1 MHLNIAFS
9 GPAWSGINS
18 AWELLAELLAKK
30 WYNVWVDKEY
40 ASVIKWNNNT
50 MFVNISDDGEYYFSN
65 KVQTFIALDK
75 LAIEKN
81 SELFQLEEIIDIS
94 TISTPRKNTFAFWV
108 AIEKLN
114 LEYNEAKKMLEEK
127 WFLDRDLEWNIN
139 ALESWI
145 EFWRKNWW
153 IKSDLSDNIW
163 TSLSMEFGNHL
174 IANWA
179 AKAWLEFYSAYP
191 MTPASSIINWILEH
205 PEITFHQ
212 WEDEIAVSMMML
224 GASYAWKRAMCGTSW
239 WGFALMVESIAF
251 ANQAEIWWVYVLSQR
266 DWPSTWTPT
275 FVAQWDLDI
284 ALNAWFWGT
293 KPIVLAPSTYEEV
306 YEMISR
312 ALNWSEIYQH
322 PVIFLVDKTLSECL
336 MSIDSTK
343 LKDPIIKHGE
353 IAKESDS
360 DWYLRYKD
368 TESWI
373 SPRAIP
379 WTKNTLFI
387 ASSYEHTESWAT
399 NENPEIKVQ
408 QMEKRA
414 RKIET
419 FKKEE
424 LRKWIAYEIINQNAK
439 KFFITWWINRYSIE
453 KVISENSDWWLIV
466 IKVFQPFD
474 ESLRK
479 FFKENENQIE
489 KLLFVE
495 LNHDGS
501 CEKYIRSECW
511 LTTDEWNKKIDHLRK
526 YNLYPLMVE
535 EVENKINK

>member
-9 GPAWSGINS
+9 GPAGSGINT
-18 AWELLAELLAKK
+18 AWELLSELLAKK
-30 WYNVWVDKEY
+30 WYCVRVDKEY

-50 MFVNISDDGEYYFSN
+50 MFVNISNDNKPYFSR

-75 LAIEKN
+75 LAVNKN
-81 SELFQLEEIIDIS
+81 SDLFDLEEIIDLS
-94 TISTPRKNTFAFWV
+94 EVKTSRKNTFAFWV
-108 AIEKLN
+108 AVEKLN
-114 LEYNEAKKMLEEK
+114 LKYKEAEKILEVK
-127 WFLDRDLEWNIN
+127 WFLEKDRDWNIK
-139 ALESWI
+139 ALEEGI
-145 EFWRKNWW
+145 EFGKNHGW
-153 IKSDLSDNIW
+153 IKSDLSNDNW
-163 TSLSMEFGNHL
+163 TPLSMSFGNWL
-174 IANWA
+174 IADWA

-191 MTPASSIINWILEH
+191 MTPASSIINWILKH
-205 PEITFHQ
+205 PEITVQQ

-224 GASYAWKRAMCGTSW
+224 GASYAWKRAMCGTSGGW
-239 WGFALMVESIAF
+239 FALMVESLAF

-266 DWPSTWTPT
+266 DWPSTGTPT

-284 ALNAWFWGT
+284 ALNAWFGET
-293 KPIVLAPSTYEEV
+293 KPIVLAPSSYEEA
-306 YEMISR
+306 YEMISW

-336 MSIDSTK
+336 MSIDVSK
-343 LKDPIIKHGE
+343 LKNPTIKHWE
-353 IAKESDS
+353 IVKWWENDE
-360 DWYLRYKD
+360 YLRYKD
-368 TESWI
+368 TANWI

-379 WTKNTLFI
+379 WIKNTLFI

-399 NENPEIKVQ
+399 NEDPKIKVQ

-414 RKIET
+414 RKMET

-424 LRKWIAYEIINQNAK
+424 LKEWIAYEIIHPNAK
-439 KFFITWWINRYSIE
+439 KFFITWWINRYAIE
-453 KVISENSDWWLIV
+453 KVVSEKEDWWLIV

-479 FFKENENQIE
+479 FFEENENKIE
-489 KLLFVE
+489 RLIFVE

-511 LTTDEWNKKIDHLRK
+511 LTIKDRDEKFDHLRK
-526 YNLYPLMVE
+526 YNLYPFMVE
-535 EVENKINK
+535 EIEEKIK